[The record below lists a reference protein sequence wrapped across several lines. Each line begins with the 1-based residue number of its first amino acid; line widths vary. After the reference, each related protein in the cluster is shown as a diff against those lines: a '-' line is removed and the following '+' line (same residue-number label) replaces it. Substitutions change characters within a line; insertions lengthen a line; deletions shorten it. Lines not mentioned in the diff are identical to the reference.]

1 MNSQKELIKD
11 IIKKVIFSLYR
22 IFSNLALIFIPL
34 VIFIRKRKG
43 KELQERANE
52 RYGKNT
58 HERKKGKLIWIHA
71 ASIGECQ
78 SILPIV
84 DQLNKDQSIDQILI
98 TSGTVTSAQVI
109 NKRIKGKVV
118 HQFIPF
124 DVPVFINRFLN
135 YWKPSLA
142 VFVESEIWPN
152 FIHNLNNKKIPQII
166 INGRMT
172 IKSFKKWS
180 LFNSSSND
188 LFSKF
193 SSCSTQNPDSNL
205 FYKKLGIKNTNYTGN
220 LKFAL
225 TPDPTNT
232 KKYDELKVLT
242 GGRKIFL
249 AASTHPGEEEIIS
262 RVTLKLKKNCKDLLT
277 IVVPRHPK
285 RNNVINKNFIKNT
298 AIRSMGNK
306 IKKSTHMYLADT
318 IGELNIFYK
327 LADIIFIGGSLVMH
341 GGQNPIEAA
350 YHGKKVYHGKHV
362 ENFSDVYKTLDQM
375 KLSQVVNNERQLEYF
390 IHEEYK
396 SLDNEVREVDIS
408 GLKKEGEET
417 VKKVLKEVYQY
428 L

>member
-1 MNSQKELIKD
+1 MISQKELIKD
-11 IIKKVIFSLYR
+11 IIKKVIFFLYR
-22 IFSNLALIFIPL
+22 TLSNLTLIFIPL
-34 VIFIRKRKG
+34 VIFMRKRKG
-43 KELQERANE
+43 KELPERINE

-58 HERKKGKLIWIHA
+58 LERKKGKLIWIHA
-71 ASIGECQ
+71 ASIGEYQ
-78 SILPIV
+78 SIIPVV
-84 DQLNKDQSIDQILI
+84 DKLKKDQSIDQILI
-98 TSGTVTSAQVI
+98 TTGTVTSAQVI
-109 NKRIKGKVV
+109 NKRIKGKVI

-124 DVPVFINRFLN
+124 DVPVYANRFLN

-152 FIHNLNNKKIPQII
+152 FIHILNKKDIPQII

-180 LFNSSSND
+180 LFNSSSKD

-193 SSCSTQNPDSNL
+193 SSCSTQNTDSTL
-205 FYKKLGIKNTNYTGN
+205 FYEKLGIKKTNYTGN

-225 TPDPTNT
+225 SPDPTDT
-232 KKYDELKVLT
+232 EKYNELKVLT
-242 GGRKIFL
+242 GDRKIFL

-262 RVTLKLKKNCKDLLT
+262 RVALKLKKTCKDLLT

-285 RNNVINKNFIKNT
+285 RNNIINKNIIKNT

-306 IKKSTHMYLADT
+306 IKRNTHIYLADT

-341 GGQNPIEAA
+341 GGQNPIEA
-350 YHGKKVYHGKHV
+350 VYHGKRVYHGKYV
-362 ENFSDVYKTLDQM
+362 ENFSDVYMTLDLM
-375 KLSQVVNNERQLEYF
+375 KLSQIVNNERQLEHF

-396 SLDNEVREVDIS
+396 SLDNEVVKVDIS
-408 GLKKEGEET
+408 SLKKEGKET
-417 VKKVLKEVYQY
+417 VKKVLKEIYQY